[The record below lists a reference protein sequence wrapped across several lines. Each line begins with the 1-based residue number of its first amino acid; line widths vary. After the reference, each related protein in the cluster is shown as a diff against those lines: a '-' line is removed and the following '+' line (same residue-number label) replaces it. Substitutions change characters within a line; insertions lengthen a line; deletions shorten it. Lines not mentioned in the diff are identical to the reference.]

1 VVTAVVD
8 ARRVV
13 SVPELQRAWR
23 AVQAGKFRQESP
35 TAAAQAPAI
44 PGPPIWAPG
53 TAEQVL
59 PVVGCAGASGASTM
73 ALALA
78 SAAESSA
85 RVLECRSGI
94 TSGLAAAST
103 AELGLHPSGWRR
115 GMRGDVLLERANGHL
130 TRVDEVPL
138 PSQPDRPI
146 AVTALDVG
154 WDLRH
159 VLDLPC
165 WMAEQVRT
173 AGVVVVVTRATIP
186 GLLHLETTLSLLGD
200 VRAIAAMLASPNRRW
215 SKAVRQSA
223 GPLTEALQ
231 DSGRVIVIPHDSRL
245 AAVGLDSR
253 PLPRQ
258 LLEAARAIL
267 ELAGSAMRQAR

>member
-1 VVTAVVD
+1 MTAVVD

-35 TAAAQAPAI
+35 AAAARARAVPNS
-44 PGPPIWAPG
+44 PTWAPG
-53 TAEQVL
+53 NAEQVL
-59 PVVGCAGASGASTM
+59 PVVACAAASGASTI

-78 SAAESSA
+78 SAAGGSA
-85 RVLECRSGI
+85 RILECRGT

-103 AELGLHPSGWRR
+103 AELGPHPSGWRR
-115 GMRGDVLLERANGHL
+115 GIRGDVLLERAGGLL

-138 PSQPDRPI
+138 PSVPDRPL
-146 AVTALDVG
+146 ALTVLDLG

-159 VLDLPC
+159 VLDVPS
-165 WMAEQVRT
+165 WIGEQVKT

-186 GLLHLETTLSLLGD
+186 GLLHLETTLSLLGQI
-200 VRAIAAMLASPNRRW
+200 RAVAAMLGSPCRRW
-215 SKAVRQSA
+215 SKAVWQSS
-223 GPLTEALQ
+223 GPMTKALE
-231 DSGRVIVIPHDSRL
+231 DSGRLVVIPHDSRL

-258 LLEAARAIL
+258 LLEAAHAIL
-267 ELAGSAMRQAR
+267 ELAGSAMRQAH

>member
-1 VVTAVVD
+1 VTAVVD

-23 AVQAGKFRQESP
+23 AVQAGTFRQESP
-35 TAAAQAPAI
+35 AAAARARAVPNPPTWT
-44 PGPPIWAPG
+44 PGN
-53 TAEQVL
+53 AEQVL
-59 PVVGCAGASGASTM
+59 PVVACAAASGASTI

-78 SAAESSA
+78 SAAGHSV
-85 RVLECRSGI
+85 RILECRGT

-103 AELGLHPSGWRR
+103 AELGPHPSGWRR
-115 GMRGDVLLERANGHL
+115 GIRGDVLLERAGGLL

-138 PSQPDRPI
+138 PSVPDRPL
-146 AVTALDVG
+146 ALTVLDVG

-165 WMAEQVRT
+165 WIGEQVRT
-173 AGVVVVVTRATIP
+173 AGVVVVVSRATIP
-186 GLLHLETTLSLLGD
+186 GVLHLETTLSLLGQIR
-200 VRAIAAMLASPNRRW
+200 VVVAMLGSPCRRW
-215 SKAVRQSA
+215 SKAVKQSS
-223 GPLTEALQ
+223 GPMTKALD
-231 DSGRVIVIPHDSRL
+231 DSGRLIVIPHDSRL

-258 LLEAARAIL
+258 LLEAAHAIL
-267 ELAGSAMRQAR
+267 ELVGSAMRQAH

>member
-1 VVTAVVD
+1 MTAVVD
-8 ARRVV
+8 ARRVA

-35 TAAAQAPAI
+35 TAADHADLI
-44 PGPPIWAPG
+44 PNSPTWTPG
-53 TAEQVL
+53 NAEQVL
-59 PVVGCAGASGASTM
+59 PVVGCAGASGASTI

-78 SAAESSA
+78 SAVGRSA
-85 RVLECRSGI
+85 RILECRSGT
-94 TSGLAAAST
+94 TSGLVAAST

-115 GMRGDVLLERANGHL
+115 GTRGDVLLERASGLL

-138 PSQPDRPI
+138 PSEPDRPL
-146 AVTALDVG
+146 ALTVLDLG

-159 VLDLPC
+159 VLDVPS
-165 WMAEQVRT
+165 WIGEQVRT

-186 GLLHLETTLSLLGD
+186 GLLHLETTLSLLD
-200 VRAIAAMLASPNRRW
+200 QIRVVAAVLGSPSRRW
-215 SKAVRQSA
+215 SKAVWQSR
-223 GPLTEALQ
+223 TKALEN
-231 DSGRVIVIPHDSRL
+231 SGRLIVIPHDSRL

-258 LLEAARAIL
+258 VLEAVHAIV
-267 ELAGSAMRQAR
+267 ELTGSALRQAC